1 MRPGIPGCSL
11 SDKKMLSRFLERQT
25 IGQKQAL
32 TAWLFLLIPI
42 LFYVI
47 IRFYPTFEAFFVST
61 LKWNLL
67 GKQKFIGFKNYI
79 KLFEDE
85 EFWLVLINTFKY
97 ALIGVPISLLFSFLI
112 AYYLNEIT
120 FGHETI
126 RALYFIPFLTTAV
139 AMAWVWRWLYQPVPI
154 GYFNIILSWFGIAQ
168 QPFLKSLDQALYSIM
183 APAVWAG
190 LGFQIII
197 FLAGIRA
204 IPQSHFEASSIDGAG
219 RIQVLKEI
227 ILPALRPT
235 ILFLVVISTIGFLR
249 IFDQVYSM
257 SADSAGGPLN
267 STKPLVLM
275 IYEAAFDEFKMGYAA
290 ALTVVLF
297 LILLVIS
304 LLQLS
309 LMRRWTR

>member
-1 MRPGIPGCSL
+1 
-11 SDKKMLSRFLERQT
+11 MLSRFWSSLT
-25 IGQKQAL
+25 IDQKHAF
-32 TAWLFLLIPI
+32 TAWIFLFIPI
-42 LFYVI
+42 LFYLI
-47 IRFYPTFEAFFVST
+47 IRFYPTFEAFYVST
-61 LKWNLL
+61 LKWNIL
-67 GKQKFIGFKNYI
+67 GSKKYIGFKNFI
-79 KLFEDE
+79 KIVNDE
-85 EFWLVLINTFKY
+85 VFWIVLSNTVKY
-97 ALIGVPISLLFSFLI
+97 ALIGVPISLVFSFLI

-120 FGHETI
+120 FGHQTI

-154 GYFNIILSWFGIAQ
+154 GYFNVILSWFGIPQ
-168 QPFLKSLDQALYSIM
+168 QPFLRSVSQALYSIM

-190 LGFQIII
+190 LGFQVII

-219 RIQVLKEI
+219 RLQVLWEI

-235 ILFLVVISTIGFLR
+235 ILFLTVVSTIGFLR

-257 SADSAGGPLN
+257 SSDSAGGPLN

-275 IYEAAFDEFKMGYAA
+275 IYESAFDEFRMGYAA
-290 ALTVVLF
+290 ALTIVLF
-297 LILLVIS
+297 FILLVVS

-309 LMRRWTR
+309 LMRKWTQ

>member
-1 MRPGIPGCSL
+1 
-11 SDKKMLSRFLERQT
+11 MLSRFWSSLT
-25 IGQKQAL
+25 IDQKHAF
-32 TAWLFLLIPI
+32 TAWIFLLIPI
-42 LFYVI
+42 LFYII
-47 IRFYPTFEAFFVST
+47 IRFYPTFEAFYVST
-61 LKWNLL
+61 LKWNIL
-67 GKQKFIGFKNYI
+67 GSKKYIGFKNFI
-79 KLFEDE
+79 KIVNDE
-85 EFWLVLINTFKY
+85 VFWIVLSNTVKY
-97 ALIGVPISLLFSFLI
+97 ALIGVPISLVFSFLI

-120 FGHETI
+120 FGHQTI

-154 GYFNIILSWFGIAQ
+154 GYFNIILSWFGIPQ
-168 QPFLKSLDQALYSIM
+168 QPFLRSVSQALYSIM

-190 LGFQIII
+190 LGFQVII

-219 RIQVLKEI
+219 RLQVLWEI

-235 ILFLVVISTIGFLR
+235 ILFLTVVSTIGFLR

-257 SADSAGGPLN
+257 SSDSAGGPLN

-275 IYEAAFDEFKMGYAA
+275 IYESAFDEFRMGYAA
-290 ALTVVLF
+290 ALTIVLF
-297 LILLVIS
+297 FILLVVS

-309 LMRRWTR
+309 LMRKWTQ

>member
-1 MRPGIPGCSL
+1 
-11 SDKKMLSRFLERQT
+11 MLSRFWSSLT
-25 IGQKQAL
+25 IDQKHAF
-32 TAWLFLLIPI
+32 TAWMFLFIPI
-42 LFYVI
+42 LFYLI
-47 IRFYPTFEAFFVST
+47 IRFYPTFEAFYVST
-61 LKWNLL
+61 LKWNIL
-67 GKQKFIGFKNYI
+67 GSKKYIGFKNFI
-79 KLFEDE
+79 KIVNDE
-85 EFWLVLINTFKY
+85 VFWIVLSNTVKY
-97 ALIGVPISLLFSFLI
+97 ALIGVPISLVFSFLI

-120 FGHETI
+120 FGHQTI

-154 GYFNIILSWFGIAQ
+154 GYFNIILSWFGIPQ
-168 QPFLKSLDQALYSIM
+168 QPFLRSVSQALYSIM

-190 LGFQIII
+190 LGFQVII

-219 RIQVLKEI
+219 RLQVLWEI

-235 ILFLVVISTIGFLR
+235 ILFLTVVSTIGFLR

-257 SADSAGGPLN
+257 SSDSAGGPLN

-275 IYEAAFDEFKMGYAA
+275 IYESAFDEFRMGYAA
-290 ALTVVLF
+290 ALTIVLF
-297 LILLVIS
+297 FILLVVS

-309 LMRRWTR
+309 LMRKWTQ

>member
-1 MRPGIPGCSL
+1 MRSGIPGCSL
-11 SDKKMLSRFLERQT
+11 SGKKMLSRFLERQT

-47 IRFYPTFEAFFVST
+47 IRFYPTFEAVFVST

-120 FGHETI
+120 FEHETI

-219 RIQVLKEI
+219 RIQVLREI

-235 ILFLVVISTIGFLR
+235 ILFLEVISTIGFLR

>member
-1 MRPGIPGCSL
+1 
-11 SDKKMLSRFLERQT
+11 MLSRFWSSLT
-25 IGQKQAL
+25 IDQKHAF
-32 TAWLFLLIPI
+32 TAWMFLFIPI
-42 LFYVI
+42 LFYLI
-47 IRFYPTFEAFFVST
+47 IRFYPTFEAFYVST
-61 LKWNLL
+61 LKWNIL
-67 GKQKFIGFKNYI
+67 GSKKYIGFKNFI
-79 KLFEDE
+79 KIVNDDV
-85 EFWLVLINTFKY
+85 FWIVLSNTVKY
-97 ALIGVPISLLFSFLI
+97 ALIGVPISLVFSFLI

-120 FGHETI
+120 FGHQTI

-154 GYFNIILSWFGIAQ
+154 GYFNIILSWFGIPQ
-168 QPFLKSLDQALYSIM
+168 QPFLRSVSQALYSIM

-190 LGFQIII
+190 LGFQVII

-219 RIQVLKEI
+219 RLQVLWEI

-235 ILFLVVISTIGFLR
+235 ILFLTVVSTIGFLR

-257 SADSAGGPLN
+257 SSDSAGGPLN

-275 IYEAAFDEFKMGYAA
+275 IYESAFDEFRMGYAA
-290 ALTVVLF
+290 ALTIVLF
-297 LILLVIS
+297 FILLVVS

-309 LMRRWTR
+309 LMRKWTQ